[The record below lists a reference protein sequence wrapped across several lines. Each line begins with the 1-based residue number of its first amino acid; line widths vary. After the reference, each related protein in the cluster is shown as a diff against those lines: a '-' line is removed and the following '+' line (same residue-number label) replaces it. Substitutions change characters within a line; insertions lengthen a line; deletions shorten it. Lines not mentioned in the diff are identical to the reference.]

1 MQGIFLLFT
10 YHRAIKE
17 KCNSK
22 EDTNAESK
30 DKRPPAAP
38 AQRAAVTGR
47 TYKRSEDQAQDRAEE
62 PSEAVVLFRKT

>member
-1 MQGIFLLFT
+1 MLFT
-10 YHRAIKE
+10 YDRAIKE

-22 EDTNAESK
+22 EDPDAESQ
-30 DKRPPAAP
+30 DKGPPAAP

-47 TYKRSEDQAQDRAEE
+47 TDERREDQPQDGAEE

>member
-1 MQGIFLLFT
+1 MQGNSLLFT

-22 EDTNAESK
+22 EDTNAERE
-30 DKRPPAAP
+30 DEGPPAAP

-47 TYKRSEDQAQDRAEE
+47 TDERSEDQAQDGAQE